1 MSTSSPVPF
10 AAFSADHGVPGAGEG
25 AGHPGAGHPG
35 ASHPVSGP
43 DMLAEHLAA
52 GAVALQA
59 ADAEGA
65 RCAYLAA
72 CACTPPAPEAY
83 QGLALALE
91 LLGQASDALACRMAC
106 LALRND
112 AADTAGTALDIY
124 NIGTVYLMTGRKPSA
139 EFWYR
144 LALRVDPE
152 LVPAHRNLAVLLR
165 DTGRHDEA
173 QRHTDAAYR
182 RQYVFDQ
189 APDGLSPAVP
199 TVLLI
204 CAAGRGNVP
213 IELWFAAPAIRR
225 VEYMLEYAPAA
236 ADIATLAALP
246 DSTLIFNAIGDP
258 DVAADILPRL
268 NDFAA
273 RAARPILNSPQAVA
287 LTARDKLP
295 VLLADIPDL
304 LLPEVQR
311 VDRARFEARCLPLD
325 AAAGAAWLVR
335 PVATHGGEGLVKL
348 DGAAAVL
355 THLERETAGAF
366 YLTRFCDFRSADGFF
381 RKYRMIFIDGR
392 PYPYHLAI
400 SSTWLVHYFSAEMLA
415 HAWKQAEE
423 ARFLNDPHAV
433 LGARAMAAL
442 TAVGVRL
449 GLDYAGIDFSQ
460 LADGRIVV
468 FEANATMLVHPEPA
482 DSVLAYKNTQVE
494 AMRLA
499 FAAMLARR
507 SGRE

>member
-1 MSTSSPVPF
+1 MSISSPVPF
-10 AAFSADHGVPGAGEG
+10 AAFSSDHGVPGSAQG
-25 AGHPGAGHPG
+25 AGHAAANPAL
-35 ASHPVSGP
+35 
-43 DMLAEHLAA
+43 LAEHLGAA
-52 GAVALQA
+52 AAALQA
-59 ADAEGA
+59 ADGEGA
-65 RCAYLAA
+65 RRAYLAA
-72 CACTPPAPEAY
+72 CAYTPPVPEAFH
-83 QGLALALE
+83 GLALALD

-106 LALRND
+106 LALRNQIEG
-112 AADTAGTALDIY
+112 AAGSGSAALDIY
-124 NIGTVYLMTGRKPSA
+124 NIGTAYLMTGRKPSA

-144 LALRVDPE
+144 LALRVDSE
-152 LVPAHRNLAVLLR
+152 LVVAHRNLAVLLR

-182 RQYVFDQ
+182 RQYVFDS
-189 APDGLSPAVP
+189 APAGLNPGAP

-213 IELWFAAPAIRR
+213 IELWFAAPATRR
-225 VEYMLEYAPAA
+225 IEYMLAYAPAD
-236 ADIATLAALP
+236 ADAATLAALP
-246 DSTLIFNAIGDP
+246 PSTLIFNAIGDP
-258 DVAADILPRL
+258 DVAAEILPRL
-268 NDFAA
+268 NEFVAHA
-273 RAARPILNSPQAVA
+273 GRPLLNSPRAVA

-295 VLLADIPDL
+295 LLLAGIPDL

-311 VDRARFEARCLPLD
+311 VERAQFMARQLPLD
-325 AAAGAAWLVR
+325 AAGAAWLVR

-348 DGAAAVL
+348 DRAAAVL
-355 THLERETAGAF
+355 AHLQHQTAGAF
-366 YLTRFCDFRSADGFF
+366 YLTRFCDFRSADGYF

-400 SSTWLVHYFSAEMLA
+400 SSTWLVHYFSAEMLE

-423 ARFLNDPHAV
+423 ARFLSDPHAV

-442 TAVGVRL
+442 TVVGARL

-460 LADGRIVV
+460 LADGRVVV

-482 DSVLAYKNTQVE
+482 DSPLAYKNMQVE

-499 FAAMLARR
+499 FAAMLERR
-507 SGRE
+507 IERGERE